1 MASDQQSQQIKKLL
15 REKQELSEQIGR
27 LNVDLNTQRELVQKR
42 DEQMVNIQQTFST
55 EVSSKLRPFVKLV
68 ESVGRD
74 VLHNAPT
81 NYIFNYKKQDFA
93 ELERDLYRDRSDWY
107 IHKNHILRC
116 YFFSIEEWFRD
127 HFWLHERI
135 VQCNSSVHEAMQ
147 QVLKDSWMETRI
159 QTHAFIRWFGD
170 LDNEQEVKLFYSVQ
184 FNNEER
190 YFWNVDLFECV
201 DDYRSGVIEKYYKD
215 AVAEREERREGYWKR
230 HPDVYKLYKQ
240 RHIETVKRYKSNVKM
255 KKQHLQY
262 MEKNKL
268 DILEESDITKI
279 QQELKKAKQ
288 QSQLK
293 QLNNSNN
300 PSMQKQQS
308 NSKRPSMLKRHSS
321 KSPNLPK

>member
-1 MASDQQSQQIKKLL
+1 M
-15 REKQELSEQIGR
+15 G
-27 LNVDLNTQRELVQKR
+27 
-42 DEQMVNIQQTFST
+42 
-55 EVSSKLRPFVKLV
+55 
-68 ESVGRD
+68 
-74 VLHNAPT
+74 
-81 NYIFNYKKQDFA
+81 
-93 ELERDLYRDRSDWY
+93 
-107 IHKNHILRC
+107 LRC